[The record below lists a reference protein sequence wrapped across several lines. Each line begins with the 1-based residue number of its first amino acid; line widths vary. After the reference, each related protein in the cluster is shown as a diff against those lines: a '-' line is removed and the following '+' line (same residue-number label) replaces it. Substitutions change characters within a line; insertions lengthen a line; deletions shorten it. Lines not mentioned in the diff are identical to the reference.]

1 MRNPEYGNELVLRVD
16 ELFRQVHEA
25 HEAQLAD
32 VSAQANISESLR
44 DIAEYEENVF
54 LKGIRQATEL
64 RRNDNVTPFLRPGIN
79 PPRTTVHQR
88 MHRRKSLAIVAHE
101 VEGVSNLGEPF
112 KADGL
117 SVLLQHE
124 HDVPV
129 RVPTLNIA
137 RMSMDDNYQALRI
150 ITQASFGDF
159 DRRVESIEQ
168 AVAWIFGQQVNA
180 AEEQTAT
187 SEQQTKRATLRLIRS
202 EPDVPA
208 PHQPE

>member
-32 VSAQANISESLR
+32 ASARADISENVR
-44 DIAEYEENVF
+44 VIAEYEETIF
-54 LKGIRQATEL
+54 MKGIRHATEL
-64 RRNDNVTPFLRPGIN
+64 RRDDNVTPFLRPGIN

-88 MHRRKSLAIVAHE
+88 THKRKSLAIVSHE

-124 HDVPV
+124 QDVPV

-137 RMSMDDNYQALRI
+137 RMSMDDDYQALRI
-150 ITQASFGDF
+150 TTQASFGDF
-159 DRRVESIEQ
+159 DRRVEAIEH

-180 AEEQTAT
+180 AEELPTT
-187 SEQQTKRATLRLIRS
+187 SEPQTTRATLRLIRS

-208 PHQPE
+208 PPQPE